1 MKRILVLVLALAML
15 AALVGCGAE
24 PAPAPAPTA
33 EPAPAPAPAA
43 DPFKAAMPKEIYAEA
58 AEVNPEGKTID
69 VLIVVDMQKDFVDG
83 SLGTAEAVAI
93 VPNVVAKIEQ
103 YKKDGGLILATKD
116 THEEGYLET
125 QEGVNLP
132 VEHCFINTPG
142 WELDAAVLAAMPEDA
157 EIFNKPTFGSKDLVG
172 YIGGLVAEYGE
183 PYVNV
188 ELIGVCTDICVLSN
202 SLLLKAFYPEMP
214 ISLDASCC
222 AGVTP
227 FKHDAAIESMRSCQ
241 IQVTNYE
248 YPTIVEA
255 VAPVDPLISRQPSAI
270 YADAEAANPDGE
282 SIEVLLVID
291 MQKDFVDQ
299 ALGTAEAVE
308 IVPAVVAKINE
319 YKERGAVI
327 IATRDTH
334 EESYMDTQEGANLP
348 VVHCVKDTDGWLLN
362 TDVAAALEGYDK
374 FSYIDKPTFG
384 STDLV
389 KVMGEYVKQYGEPN
403 VKVEIIG
410 LCTDICVVSNAL
422 IEKAFY
428 PEMPIILDAKCCA
441 GVSVETHNAA
451 LATMKCCQI
460 GVYNEE

>member
-1 MKRILVLVLALAML
+1 MKRILVFVLALAML
-15 AALVGCGAE
+15 AVLVGCGAE

-83 SLGTAEAVAI
+83 SLGTPEAVAI

-241 IQVTNYE
+241 IQVTNYD
-248 YPTIVEA
+248 YPTVVEA
-255 VAPVDPLISRQPSAI
+255 VAPIDLLESHQPSDI
-270 YADAEAANPDGE
+270 YKYAEMVNPEGKTVD
-282 SIEVLLVID
+282 ILVVVD

-299 ALGTAEAVE
+299 ALGTPEAVQ
-308 IVPAVVAKINE
+308 IVPAVVEKINE
-319 YKERGAVI
+319 YKEKGAVI
-327 IATRDTH
+327 FATRDTH
-334 EESYMDTQEGANLP
+334 EDSYMDTQEGANLP
-348 VVHCVKDTDGWLLN
+348 VVHCVKDSDGWLLD
-362 TDVAAALEGYDK
+362 TAVGEALEGYEN
-374 FSYIDKPTFG
+374 FTYVDKPTFG

-389 KVMGEYVKQYGEPN
+389 KLIGEYVKEYGEPN
-403 VKVEIIG
+403 VNLEIIG

-422 IEKAFY
+422 MEKAFW

-441 GVSVETHNAA
+441 GVTVESHLAA
-451 LATMKCCQI
+451 LTTMKFCQI
-460 GVYNEE
+460 GVYN